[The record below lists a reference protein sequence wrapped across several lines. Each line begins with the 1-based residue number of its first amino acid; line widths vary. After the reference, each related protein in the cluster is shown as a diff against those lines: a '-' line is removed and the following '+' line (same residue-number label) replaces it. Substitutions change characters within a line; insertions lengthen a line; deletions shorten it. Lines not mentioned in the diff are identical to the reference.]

1 MHCSSLTFFS
11 AVIKRIEGQFSPASS
26 MQILLRILTF
36 FALQFA
42 IALAKR
48 FWRCC
53 GVLPLIRMVTRMP
66 LSCSLSLPIS
76 AVGPTPILNCSCVF
90 TLYTVE
96 KNRESSFSAFSL
108 ILYFFKI
115 PSRSFYFIPF
125 PSISFLT
132 HSLSLHSIFFHSLP
146 FLSIPFH
153 FNPSFYYSSIPIHLR
168 FALQLRSPTAANDSA
183 TRS

>member
-11 AVIKRIEGQFSPASS
+11 AVIQGIEGQFSPASS

-36 FALQFA
+36 FALRFA

-76 AVGPTPILNCSCVF
+76 AVGPTSILSCSCVF

-96 KNRESSFSAFSL
+96 KNRNSSFSAFSN
-108 ILYFFKI
+108 FFKI
-115 PSRSFYFIPF
+115 PIRSFYFIPF

-132 HSLSLHSIFFHSLP
+132 HSLSFHSIFFHSLP

-168 FALQLRSPTAANDSA
+168 FALQLRSPTTANDSA